1 MARVALIR
9 DQPIG
14 VVRPTPFDAVPHLPW
29 GFHPQSATQDPVRCR
44 FGQRRS

>member
-1 MARVALIR
+1 MALLALIR

-14 VVRPTPFDAVPHLPW
+14 VVRPALFAAVPHLPW
-29 GFHPQSATQDPVRCR
+29 GVHPQSATEDPVRCR